1 MEFEQVWDN
10 IKRHENEE
18 FVTKRGLVLT
28 YELFG
33 DSIKP
38 SRTDYF
44 ISKSDFKKAMK
55 LMPLKK
61 YKRDLFH
68 CRGPSYIYA
77 ILMDKRICG

>member
-1 MEFEQVWDN
+1 MEFKQVWDN

-55 LMPLKK
+55 LMPLKNI
-61 YKRDLFH
+61 KRSLPFVE
-68 CRGPSYIYA
+68 GPLTFMPY
-77 ILMDKRICG
+77 

>member
-1 MEFEQVWDN
+1 MEFKQVWDN

-44 ISKSDFKKAMK
+44 ISKRSLPFVEGP
-55 LMPLKK
+55 LTFMP
-61 YKRDLFH
+61 Y
-68 CRGPSYIYA
+68 
-77 ILMDKRICG
+77 